1 MRARL
6 ETLIDEMLEGQIL
19 LDEALAEFEK
29 VYIKKA
35 LARNKQHLS
44 NTAVILGIHR
54 NTLAK
59 RVALYDKQDHNGHD
73 GRRNHGT
80 GNHST
85 GNHGTGNHGTGNH
98 STGNHSK
105 RNHQ

>member
-98 STGNHSK
+98 GK

>member
-59 RVALYDKQDHNGHD
+59 RVALYDKQDHNGHN
-73 GRRNHGT
+73 GRRNHST

-85 GNHGTGNHGTGNH
+85 GNHGPGNPGP
-98 STGNHSK
+98 GNHSK